1 MRTTRVFPFAM
12 ASLVALAVTGC
23 GGDSFKKDEP
33 QTAARDFLSE
43 ALSQKNGQRAC
54 DYLTQEAQVK
64 VAGKSF
70 PGASCREVMEKSSL
84 VSDDEEVM
92 DVSDVKELRFS
103 TEKVDDGTANV
114 TVKTKGGIELVLGLQ
129 KNDGLGNL
137 YEPET
142 PWRIVSG
149 AEPLVTGPAV

>member
-54 DYLTQEAQVK
+54 DYLTQEAQAK
-64 VAGKSF
+64 IAGKVI

-84 VSDDEEVM
+84 VSDKEEVE
-92 DVSDVKELRFS
+92 DVSDVKDLKFS
-103 TEKVDDGTANV
+103 TEKVDDKTAKV
-114 TVKTKGGIELVLGLQ
+114 TVKTKGGIELVLDLQ

-137 YEPET
+137 YEPKT
-142 PWRIVSG
+142 PWRIVGG
-149 AEPLVTGPAV
+149 AEPLVTGPVA